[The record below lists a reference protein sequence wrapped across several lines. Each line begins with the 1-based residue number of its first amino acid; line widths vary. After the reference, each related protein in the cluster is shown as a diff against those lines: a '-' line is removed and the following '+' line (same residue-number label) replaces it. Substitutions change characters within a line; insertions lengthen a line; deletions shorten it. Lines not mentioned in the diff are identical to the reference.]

1 MFHLQGLSFVATTAI
16 STWTK
21 PFRLDR
27 LHLVQRKVLSI
38 REAAELV
45 HADVALG
52 VPPSLALRSCVG
64 NTQSD
69 LYVLAGYQVTA
80 HKA

>member
-1 MFHLQGLSFVATTAI
+1 MFHLQGLSFVAAAAI

-21 PFRLDR
+21 AFCLDR
-27 LHLVQRKVLSI
+27 LQLVQRKVLSI
-38 REAAELV
+38 QEASELV

-64 NTQSD
+64 KTQSD
-69 LYVLAGYQVTA
+69 LYVLAG
-80 HKA
+80 